1 MKTLVSY
8 EKGEEMREKYNINK
22 NWKFDLLQEEIN
34 ELNYFISNV
43 GEVSV
48 PHTWNNVD
56 FSLRQKAIY
65 QKNIDLDKKH
75 INQDIYIE
83 FLGVN
88 SVSRV
93 VLNGVLLGEHK
104 GGYSTFRYKISE
116 QYNWNGE
123 NILTVVVDNSLT
135 QDVSPLMGD
144 FTIYGGIYRDVNIVC
159 VDKTHYDLE
168 FYGSQGIIIDSS
180 INDNNEGVVKI
191 LPLVVTD
198 KQAVNCFEIVNTSGE
213 VINSTEVIAD
223 NKELEIIVKSPN
235 LWNGVENPYMYVLK
249 AYLKVDGEVCDYVEI
264 PFGFRKC
271 RLSANEGFFLNDK
284 LVRINGI
291 SKHQDFAEVGNAIT
305 KEMMDL
311 DFEIINEIGANSVRL
326 SHYQHDAYF
335 YDLCDKGGLIVW
347 AEIPMMSMPD
357 VEGVLANAELQL
369 KELIYQNI
377 HHPSIC
383 FVGVQNE
390 IAMEGESLAMYKG
403 VNQLNDLVHDIS
415 KNIITASANM
425 YFVKNNSPL
434 NHITDLQG
442 YNQYFGWYYGEIKDL
457 STWVDKFH
465 EENPNVALGIS
476 EYGAD
481 SNYKFHT
488 ENPKVKD
495 YTEEFSAIYHEETYA
510 IINSKEFLWGS
521 YLWNLFDFGS
531 AIRDE
536 GGVKGQNTKGLVT
549 IDRKIKKDAFYY
561 YKAMWSNEPFV
572 HITQKRFKNRTSDKI
587 TIKVY
592 SNQDEVTLIVNDVE
606 VGTQKGKAIFNFV
619 DVSLDKTENTI
630 KVVSG
635 KLEDTTVF
643 VKVSEADASYVY
655 VDAKPGIN
663 VENWF
668 TQKTGEVDMFPEDS
682 FSILDTIGDLLENE
696 EAWKV
701 VCEMAPK
708 ATERAKP
715 GATVTLLWVINKLR
729 SIFDEEDVKKLNEEL
744 IKINK
749 IK

>member
-1 MKTLVSY
+1 
-8 EKGEEMREKYNINK
+8 MREKYNINK
-22 NWKFDLLQEEIN
+22 EWKFELLNNEVN
-34 ELNYFISNV
+34 ELSYKVEKFQQID
-43 GEVSV
+43 V

-56 FSLRQKAIY
+56 YNLRQKAIY
-65 QKNIDLDKKH
+65 QKNIMIDKKH
-75 INQDIYIE
+75 IGQDIYVE
-83 FLGVN
+83 FFAVN

-93 VLNGVLLGEHK
+93 IFNGVLLGEHR
-104 GGYSTFRYKISE
+104 GGYSTFRFKIDE
-116 QYNWNGE
+116 HYDWNGE
-123 NILTVVVDNSLT
+123 NILTVVVDNSITL
-135 QDVSPLMGD
+135 DVSPLMGD

-168 FYGSQGIIIDSS
+168 FFGSQGIIIDSFV
-180 INDNNEGVVKI
+180 NDSNEGVLKV
-191 LPLVVTD
+191 LPLVVTTE
-198 KQAVNCFEIVNTSGE
+198 QAVNYFEVVNAVGE
-213 VINSTEVIAD
+213 VVSTTEVLAD
-223 NKELEIIVKSPN
+223 SKECEITINTPT
-235 LWNGVENPYMYVLK
+235 LWNGVENPYMYVLN
-249 AYLKVDGEVCDYVEI
+249 AYLKVGDIVRDHVEI

-271 RLSANEGFFLNDK
+271 SLSPSEGFFLNDK
-284 LVRINGI
+284 VVRINGI

-305 KEMMDL
+305 KEMMDI
-311 DFEIINEIGANSVRL
+311 DFAIIQEIGANSVRL
-326 SHYQHDAYF
+326 SHYQHDDYF
-335 YDLCDKGGLIVW
+335 YDLCDKAGLIVW
-347 AEIPMMSMPD
+347 AEIPMLSMPEVD
-357 VEGVLANAELQL
+357 GVLENAELQL

-383 FVGVQNE
+383 FYGIQNE
-390 IAMEGESLAMYKG
+390 IAMEGESLAMYQG
-403 VNQLNDLVHDIS
+403 VNQLNDLVHSIS

-434 NHITDLQG
+434 NKITDLQG
-442 YNQYFGWYYGEIKDL
+442 YNQYYGWYYDEIKDL
-457 STWVDKFH
+457 STWIDGFH
-465 EENPNVALGIS
+465 KENPNVALGIS

-481 SNYKFHT
+481 SNTKFHS
-488 ENPKVKD
+488 EDPKVKD
-495 YTEEFSAIYHEETYA
+495 YTEEFSALYHEETYA

-561 YKAMWSNEPFV
+561 YKAMWSSEPFV
-572 HITQKRFKNRTSDKI
+572 HIAEKRFKNRTSEKI
-587 TIKVY
+587 NIKVY

-606 VGTQKGKAIFNFV
+606 VGTQKGKAIFNFA
-619 DVSLDKTENTI
+619 DVVLDKTENTV

-635 KLEDTTVF
+635 KLEDTAVF
-643 VKVSEADASYVY
+643 VKVAEADLSYVY

-682 FSILDTIGDLLENE
+682 YSILDTIGDLLENE
-696 EAWKV
+696 EAWKI

-715 GATVTLLWVINKLR
+715 GAEVSLLWVINKLR
-729 SIFDEEDVKKLNEEL
+729 SIFDEEDVKKLNAEL
-744 IKINK
+744 IKVKKNK
-749 IK
+749 